1 LAEKPNKKM
10 KTLIITLAGLASAG
24 AAFASVDPTRPMVT
38 GRGNVTARPAQ
49 VIVTNQTSPT
59 PATPA
64 KADETISL
72 EKFQVTGSLLP
83 HVAAPAPK
91 K

>member
-1 LAEKPNKKM
+1 M
-10 KTLIITLAGLASAG
+10 KTLIIALAGLASAG

-38 GRGNVTARPAQ
+38 GHGNVTARPAQ
-49 VIVTNQTSPT
+49 VIVTNQTNPA
-59 PATPA
+59 PAT
-64 KADETISL
+64 KADETVSL

-83 HVAAPAPK
+83 HAAAPTPK

>member
-1 LAEKPNKKM
+1 M

-24 AAFASVDPTRPMVT
+24 AALAQVDPTRPMVT
-38 GRGNVTARPAQ
+38 GRGNVSMHPQ
-49 VIVTNQTSPT
+49 KLIVTNQTST
-59 PATPA
+59 APATSEAPV
-64 KADETISL
+64 KL

-83 HVAAPAPK
+83 KAAATPAPK

>member
-1 LAEKPNKKM
+1 M
-10 KTLIITLAGLASAG
+10 KTLIITLAGLATAG
-24 AAFASVDPTRPMVT
+24 AAFAAVDPTQPMVT
-38 GRGNVTARPAQ
+38 GRGNVSARPAQ
-49 VIVTNQTSPT
+49 LIVTNQTSTTAPT
-59 PATPA
+59 ATPDKA

-83 HVAAPAPK
+83 HAAAPAPK

>member
-1 LAEKPNKKM
+1 M

-49 VIVTNQTSPT
+49 VIVTNQTSTT
-59 PATPA
+59 PATPDKA

-83 HVAAPAPK
+83 HAAAPK

>member
-1 LAEKPNKKM
+1 M
-10 KTLIITLAGLASAG
+10 KTLIIALAGLATAG
-24 AAFASVDPTRPMVT
+24 AAFAAVDPTRAMVT
-38 GRGNVTARPAQ
+38 GRGNVSTQPAPL
-49 VIVTNQTSPT
+49 IVTNQTSPT

-64 KADETISL
+64 KADDTISL

-83 HVAAPAPK
+83 HAATPAPK